1 MTIESSYIA
10 AFLVGLLGGVHCVG
24 MCGGIVGALCLGLGK
39 NSDSDKNKT
48 AQQNFITSFPF
59 LLAYNAGRISSYT
72 LAGILM
78 GGIGWLGSHLFTLYS
93 IQQILEII
101 AAFFMFALG
110 LYIAGWWK
118 GLAKIERWG
127 GKVIWK
133 RLEPFGRRFMP
144 VTSYRQAFFLGL
156 VWGWLPCGLVY
167 SVIIWTIAT
176 QSPLEGGMLMLSFG
190 LGTLPNL
197 LLMGVF
203 ASTLNQFIQQ
213 PWVRQ
218 IAGVMI
224 MAFAVVMFYRGYS

>member
-1 MTIESSYIA
+1 MEVESTYLA

-24 MCGGIVGALCLGLGK
+24 MCGGIVGALCLGLEH
-39 NSDSDKNKT
+39 DKNKT
-48 AQQNFITSFPF
+48 AQQSFVTSFPF
-59 LLAYNAGRISSYT
+59 LISYNTGRIISYT
-72 LAGILM
+72 FAGVVM
-78 GGIGWLGSHLFTLYS
+78 GGVGWLGSHLFTIYS
-93 IQQILEII
+93 IQQTLEVI
-101 AAFFMFALG
+101 AATFMLALG

-133 RLEPFGRRFMP
+133 RLEPLGQRFMP
-144 VTSYRQAFFLGL
+144 VRTYRHALLLGL

-167 SVIIWTIAT
+167 SVIIWTIST
-176 QSPLEGGMLMLSFG
+176 QSPIEGGLLMLSFG

-203 ASTLNQFIQQ
+203 ASTLTQFIQQ

-218 IAGVMI
+218 VAGIMI
-224 MAFAVVMFYRGYS
+224 MAFAAVMFYRGLM

>member
-1 MTIESSYIA
+1 MSIETSYIA

-39 NSDSDKNKT
+39 NIEKDFQQS
-48 AQQNFITSFPF
+48 AQQNFKKTFPF
-59 LLAYNAGRISSYT
+59 LLSYNAGRISSYT

-78 GGIGWLGSHLFTLYS
+78 GGISWLGSHLITLYS
-93 IQQILEII
+93 IQQTLEII
-101 AAFFMFALG
+101 AAGFMLALG

-118 GLAKIERWG
+118 GLASIERWG

-133 RLEPFGRRFMP
+133 RLEPLGRRFMP
-144 VTSYRQAFFLGL
+144 VTSYRQAFSLGL

-167 SVIIWTIAT
+167 SVIIWTIST
-176 QSPLEGGMLMLSFG
+176 QSPLEGGLLMLSFG

-218 IAGVMI
+218 VAGIMI
-224 MAFAVVMFYRGYS
+224 MAFAGVMFYRGF